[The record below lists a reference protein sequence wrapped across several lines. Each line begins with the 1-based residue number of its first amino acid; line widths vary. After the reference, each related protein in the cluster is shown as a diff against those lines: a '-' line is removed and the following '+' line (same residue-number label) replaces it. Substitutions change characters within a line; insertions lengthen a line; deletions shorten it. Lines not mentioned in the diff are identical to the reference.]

1 MYTSNMKSY
10 AQLNQDIWVLELLRK
25 QNGWFVE
32 FGAYHPEKLSNTKL
46 LEQHGWCGVSVD
58 PFPHGDWTTRP
69 NTMFIESAVTCD
81 GRQIEFVKADELGGI
96 AEHISAHAAAVED
109 ADRVTIS
116 SITPSDVL
124 TAANAPREIDYVSL
138 DVEGAELE
146 ILRAFPFDEYDV
158 TLLTVEHN
166 YEEPKRRNIRNLL
179 RTKGF
184 RLIANNLWDDCYVN
198 ERAIHNLEE
207 VQ

>member
-1 MYTSNMKSY
+1 MYTSDMKSY
-10 AQLNQDIWVLELLRK
+10 AQLNQDKWVLELLQKR
-25 QNGWFVE
+25 NGWFVE
-32 FGAYHPEKLSNTKL
+32 FGAHHPETLSNTKL
-46 LEQHGWCGVSVD
+46 LEEHGWHGVSVD

-69 NTMFIESAVTCD
+69 NTMLIESAVTCD

-96 AEHISAHAAAVED
+96 AEHISAHAATVKD
-109 ADRVTIS
+109 AERATIS
-116 SITPSDVL
+116 SITPTDVL
-124 TAANAPREIDYVSL
+124 AASNAPREIDYISL

-184 RLIANNLWDDCYVN
+184 RLIANNKWDDCYIN
-198 ERAIHNLEE
+198 ELAIRNLEE

>member
-1 MYTSNMKSY
+1 MYTSNMKTY
-10 AQLNQDIWVLELLRK
+10 AQLNQDLWVLELLQKRD
-25 QNGWFVE
+25 GWFVE
-32 FGAYHPEKLSNTKL
+32 FGAFHPEKLSNTKL
-46 LEQHGWCGVSVD
+46 LEEHGWRGVSVD
-58 PFPHGDWTTRP
+58 PFPNGDWTTRP
-69 NTMFIESAVTCD
+69 NTTLIKSAVTGD

-96 AEHISAHAAAVED
+96 AEHISAHAATVKD
-109 ADRVTIS
+109 AERATIS
-116 SITPSDVL
+116 SITPTDVL
-124 TAANAPREIDYVSL
+124 AAANAPREIDYISL

-166 YEEPKRRNIRNLL
+166 YEEPKRRDIRNLL

-184 RLIANNLWDDCYVN
+184 RLVANNRWDDCYVN
-198 ERAIHNLEE
+198 ERAIENLEE

>member
-1 MYTSNMKSY
+1 MYTSNMESH
-10 AQLNQDIWVLELLRK
+10 AQLNQDIWVLELLQKR
-25 QNGWFVE
+25 NGYFVE
-32 FGAYHPEKLSNTKL
+32 FGAFHPEKLSNTKL
-46 LEQHGWCGVSVD
+46 LEEHGWRGVSVD

-69 NTMFIESAVTCD
+69 NTTLIESAVTCD

-96 AEHISAHAAAVED
+96 AEHISAHAATVKD
-109 ADRVTIS
+109 ADRVTLS

-124 TAANAPREIDYVSL
+124 AAANAPREIDYISL

-166 YEEPKRRNIRNLL
+166 YEEPKRRNIRNVL

-184 RLIANNLWDDCYVN
+184 RLLTHNRWDDCYVN
-198 ERAIHNLEE
+198 ERAIQNPEE
-207 VQ
+207 YQ